1 MSVKIDLTGKNILIT
16 GAGGS
21 IGKEIVKKYLDAG
34 ANCICLDK
42 SLKILRKINV
52 KQRSSKKIIF
62 FDINFEKK
70 NFIKKISIKLKRIKR
85 IDVLIN
91 NAGFSNMNSFH
102 QYKLTDWEKTL
113 KINLTTPFLLS
124 QLISNNFMKTG
135 GSIINITSLAAE
147 QGFPKNVAYV
157 SSKGGL
163 KQLTKAMALDLAEK
177 NIRVN
182 SVGPGYVKTKMTKK
196 SWLNRK
202 KKKNRSERIMLNRWA
217 NPSDIA
223 DACLFLGSDLAS
235 YINGQEIYVDG
246 GWLSKGLKKD

>member
-1 MSVKIDLTGKNILIT
+1 
-16 GAGGS
+16 
-21 IGKEIVKKYLDAG
+21 
-34 ANCICLDK
+34 
-42 SLKILRKINV
+42 
-52 KQRSSKKIIF
+52 
-62 FDINFEKK
+62 
-70 NFIKKISIKLKRIKR
+70 
-85 IDVLIN
+85 
-91 NAGFSNMNSFH
+91 
-102 QYKLTDWEKTL
+102 
-113 KINLTTPFLLS
+113 
-124 QLISNNFMKTG
+124 MKTG

-182 SVGPGYVKTKMTKK
+182 SIGPGYVKTEMTKK

-223 DACLFLGSDLAS
+223 DVCLFLGSNLAS